1 MGGGC
6 FNAVLSASSFG
17 SFSGGGF
24 SGGGVTAGLE
34 ATADSVVPE
43 VEAWLTFRLARRRM
57 SLCLAK
63 VAFFW
68 DGVS

>member
-1 MGGGC
+1 MLE
-6 FNAVLSASSFG
+6 LSDADWESIRLVATWLKSFQ
-17 SFSGGGF
+17 SATT
-24 SGGGVTAGLE
+24 VTAGSE

-63 VAFFW
+63 VVCFW
-68 DGVS
+68 DGAS